1 MEKCWVVFKTD
12 EGVKSQTVSI
22 DELAEILEKKPLWI
36 HFRNMREDIEDFLLE
51 KLKINELSI
60 EDVILEDR
68 PKAET
73 FESYVFILLIYFDG
87 RISRKRKFSIFWTKD
102 LIVTIG
108 SRKLFEETK
117 IELSLEEPEDIT
129 PDKIFW
135 LISSTVVDRCKKV
148 ALTLER
154 QLDDIEVKVFREQNP
169 ELLEDISD
177 LSFEIISLRR
187 TVKQLRD
194 VFRSF
199 LSSLPRFGKTQSI
212 HFLRDVADELVMLY
226 DHIDTLH
233 EMLQNIFS
241 VFSSLVEFKLNDIMK
256 TLTIIMT
263 VFAPITMISGY
274 YGMNIVDLPFA
285 DSHLGLLIVTGMMAL
300 MSFGFLAYFRKKQWL

>member
-1 MEKCWVVFKTD
+1 MEKCWAVFKTKNGIKT
-12 EGVKSQTVSI
+12 ETIKISELHIVK
-22 DELAEILEKKPLWI
+22 DKKPIWL
-36 HFRNMREDIEDFLLE
+36 HFRNLNESIEDFLLE
-51 KLKINELSI
+51 NLKINELSL
-60 EDVILEDR
+60 EDAILEDR

-102 LIVTIG
+102 LIITVG

-117 IELSLEEPEDIT
+117 TELFLEEPETIT
-129 PDKIFW
+129 TDKIFW
-135 LISSTVVDRCKKV
+135 LISSNIVDKCKKV
-148 ALTLER
+148 ALNLEK

-194 VFRSF
+194 VYRSF
-199 LSSLPRFGKTQSI
+199 LSSLAAFGFSKSI
-212 HFLRDVADELVMLY
+212 HYLRDLVDELVILY

-285 DSHLGLLIVTGMMAL
+285 DSHAGLLIVTGMMIL
-300 MSFGFLAYFRKKQWL
+300 MSIGFMLYFKKKQWI

>member
-1 MEKCWVVFKTD
+1 MKKSRVLFKKSEEIDVKTLSLRELYQIVREKP
-12 EGVKSQTVSI
+12 I
-22 DELAEILEKKPLWI
+22 WI
-36 HFRNMREDIEDFLLE
+36 HFCDLNDEIEYFLME
-51 KLKINELSI
+51 NFKINELSL
-60 EDVILEDR
+60 EDAACEDR
-68 PKAET
+68 PKAEI
-73 FESYVFILLIYFDG
+73 FENYVFILLVYFDE
-87 RISRKRKFSIFWTKD
+87 RISRKRKISIFWTKN
-102 LIVTIG
+102 IIITVG
-108 SRKLFEETK
+108 SRKLFEEVKT
-117 IELSLEEPEDIT
+117 ELILEDPETVTTDR
-129 PDKIFW
+129 IFW
-135 LISSTVVDRCKKV
+135 LVSGKVIDKCKKV
-148 ALTLER
+148 ALELEK

-194 VFRSF
+194 VYRSF
-199 LSSLPRFGKTQSI
+199 ISSLPGTGLTGQI
-212 HFLRDVADELVMLY
+212 HYLRDLADELVMLY

-285 DSHLGLLIVTGMMAL
+285 DSHAGILIVTGMMAI
-300 MSFGFLAYFRKKQWL
+300 MSLGFMLYFKKKQWI

>member
-12 EGVKSQTVSI
+12 SGIKSQTVVLDRLS
-22 DELAEILEKKPLWI
+22 EVLERKPLWI
-36 HFRNMREDIEDFLLE
+36 HFRNMTEDIEDFLLE

-117 IELSLEEPEDIT
+117 TELSLEEPEEIT

-199 LSSLPRFGKTQSI
+199 LSSLPRFGKAQSI
-212 HFLRDVADELVMLY
+212 HFLRDIADELVMLY

-274 YGMNIVDLPFA
+274 YGMNIIDLPFA
-285 DSHLGLLIVTGMMAL
+285 DSHFGLLIVTGMMAL
-300 MSFGFLAYFRKKQWL
+300 MSFGFLAYFKKKQWL

>member
-1 MEKCWVVFKTD
+1 MGKCWLLFKTD
-12 EGVKSQTVSI
+12 NGIETDTLDVAQLYRAI
-22 DELAEILEKKPLWI
+22 EKRPIWI
-36 HFRNMREDIEDFLLE
+36 HFRNLDEEIEDFLLE
-51 KLKINELSI
+51 KLKINELSL
-60 EDVILEDR
+60 EDATFEDR

-73 FESYVFILLIYFDG
+73 FENYVFVLLIYFDS
-87 RISRKRKFSIFWTKD
+87 RISRKRKFSIFWTKE

-108 SRKLFEETK
+108 SRKLFEEIKT
-117 IELSLEEPEDIT
+117 ELFLEEPEEIT
-129 PDKIFW
+129 TDKIFW
-135 LISSTVVDRCKKV
+135 LISSTIVDRCKRV
-148 ALTLER
+148 ALDLEK

-194 VFRSF
+194 VYRSF
-199 LSSLPRFGKTQSI
+199 LSSLSSFGFLKSI
-212 HFLRDVADELVMLY
+212 HYLRDLADELVMLY

-285 DSHLGLLIVTGMMAL
+285 DSHIGLFIVTGMMVL
-300 MSFGFLAYFRKKQWL
+300 MSMAFMVYFRKKQWI